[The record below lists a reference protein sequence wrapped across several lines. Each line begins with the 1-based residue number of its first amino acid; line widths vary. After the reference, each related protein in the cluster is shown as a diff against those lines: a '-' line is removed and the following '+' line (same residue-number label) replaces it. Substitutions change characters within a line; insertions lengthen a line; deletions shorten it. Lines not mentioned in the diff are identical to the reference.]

1 MIKKVNVF
9 DGVWKESSHGEKFQ
23 REHMALTDMRDG
35 HALGCGA
42 FRVAPGKRA
51 FPKHAHLGNDEA
63 VFVIAGS
70 GTLVIGSDEASVAA
84 GDFVMLPRG
93 ANFAHV
99 LINSGDEDLVYL
111 CMSTMNA
118 PEVVHYPD
126 SGKLGVL
133 EDSRSWQGENSV
145 SGFYRTQKAGYYD
158 GEE

>member
-9 DGVWKESSHGEKFQ
+9 SGTWNESSHGEKFQ

-35 HALGCGA
+35 HDLGCGA

-63 VFVIAGS
+63 VYVIAGE
-70 GTLVIGSDEASVAA
+70 GLLTVGDEETSVAA
-84 GDFVMLPRG
+84 GDFVLLPRG
-93 ANFAHV
+93 GKFAHV
-99 LINSGDEDLVYL
+99 LVNSGREDLLYL

-126 SGKLGVL
+126 SGKLGVM
-133 EDSRSWQGENSV
+133 EDSRNWQGKNSI
-145 SGFYRTQKAGYYD
+145 SGFYRVEKAGYYD
-158 GEE
+158 GED